1 MMKLRDSKRY
11 DMTSNYGTD
20 YNTKMLTQIVNN
32 SSAIYRIVS

>member
-11 DMTSNYGTD
+11 NMASNYSTD

-32 SSAIYRIVS
+32 SSAIYRIV